1 MRKYARAGDEISKEI
16 PLGITT
22 RIVCRGLR
30 TLSPDCQMLCDRAR
44 PAKLPLSW
52 LFINQSES

>member
-22 RIVCRGLR
+22 RIVSRGLC
-30 TLSPDCQMLCDRAR
+30 TLSPDCQRLCHCAK

-52 LFINQSES
+52 LFMNQSES